1 MKGRLTVFAGA
12 AAAAAG
18 AIAARFLRRRP
29 TEAAADPRADA
40 LRQRLDESRAVVAE
54 REEFEASETPV
65 DEVESVADVDARRR
79 EIHERAQ
86 SAAEEMR
93 RED

>member
-1 MKGRLTVFAGA
+1 MRRRASVFAGA

-18 AIAARFLRRRP
+18 AIAARILRRRP
-29 TEAAADPRADA
+29 PEPTPDPRADE
-40 LRQRLDESRAVVAE
+40 LRQRLDESRAVATA

-65 DEVESVADVDARRR
+65 DEVEPVADVDARRR
-79 EIHERAQ
+79 ELHERAQ
-86 SAAEEMR
+86 ATAEEMR